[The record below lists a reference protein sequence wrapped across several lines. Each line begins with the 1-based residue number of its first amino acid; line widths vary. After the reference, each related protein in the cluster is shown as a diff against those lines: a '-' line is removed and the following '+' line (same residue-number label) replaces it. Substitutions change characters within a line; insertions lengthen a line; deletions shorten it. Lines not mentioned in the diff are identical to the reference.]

1 MKYNHL
7 DIQPIGDSYRI
18 ILKEEEYRP
27 IVMSGDGFTYEQ
39 LETICQAFDDRLDE
53 VRKEGWADGYSQG
66 YSSVLQ

>member
-7 DIQPIGDSYRI
+7 EIQLIGDSYRI

-39 LETICQAFDDRLDE
+39 LETICQAFDDRLYE
-53 VRKEGWADGYSQG
+53 ARKEGWADGYSQG
-66 YSSVLQ
+66 YSSALQ

>member
-7 DIQPIGDSYRI
+7 EIQPIEDSYRI

-39 LETICQAFDDRLDE
+39 LETICQAFDDRLYE
-53 VRKEGWADGYSQG
+53 ARKEGWADGYSQG
-66 YSSVLQ
+66 YSSALQ